1 MFGRLATVRL
11 KTAED
16 AFSGGRFDEAF
27 EIVSAPDLSDHR
39 RAQQLLSQLVAPF
52 LSRGQEHLM
61 NRRFAEAIADFEIA
75 KRCGFEREKVV
86 EWQDRAVKAM
96 ADAVQSDR
104 DRAEALAKVRSRLV
118 DGSLAGAESALAD
131 VSTNDP
137 DRERMA
143 AEIDNRSNRAAQ
155 SLEAAR
161 LALKSDQL
169 GRAIQLF
176 RKARGMHP
184 RMEGIA
190 DMEAKLVDRV
200 VRQAVES
207 FRIGRLNRAEQDLS
221 QLGDVGRKRPERIE
235 IEEAI
240 QLARSAAEA
249 IAESRYARSNVL
261 LGRLQQAGPKAGWV
275 ADARKCLNALEDNR
289 RALLEGPLGMLS
301 GNTVPSLVGTAI
313 TGEAETLAANAR
325 PAEPPPVIAPDPGQ
339 RGLLPNRMILR
350 VDGVGSFLLVARER
364 MSIGRAEP
372 GGDADLQLVSDLSER
387 QAEIVRAG
395 DDYFVMAASGVELAG
410 RAVEHALLQDGDR
423 VRLGRRVRLTFR
435 RPSLKSNTAV
445 LDLGDGVRTT
455 TDCRRVI
462 LWGGPL
468 LIGGRRECHVPIRN
482 AACGAV
488 LVHRGGAM
496 SIKSMGPDG
505 KSSPV
510 TLGTPFEV
518 ADVRMSIQA
527 WPGSSGPGRVIG

>member
-1 MFGRLATVRL
+1 MFGRLTTVRL

-16 AFSGGRFDEAF
+16 ALSGGRIDEAF

-39 RAQQLLSQLVAPF
+39 RAQQLLSKLVAPF
-52 LSRGQEHLM
+52 LSRGQENLM
-61 NRRFAEAIADFEIA
+61 NRRFAEAIADFDRAE
-75 KRCGFEREKVV
+75 RCGFEREKVA

-96 ADAVQSDR
+96 AEAAQSDR
-104 DRAEALAKVRSRLV
+104 KNAAALAEARNRMAA
-118 DGSLAGAESALAD
+118 GSLAGAESVLAN
-131 VSTNDP
+131 VSPSDP
-137 DRERMA
+137 NRERIA
-143 AEIDNRSNRAAQ
+143 AQIDSRSDRAAKT
-155 SLEAAR
+155 LEAAR
-161 LALKSDQL
+161 LALKRDQL
-169 GRAIQLF
+169 GRAIELF
-176 RKARGMHP
+176 RKAEGMHS
-184 RMEGIA
+184 RMEGMA

-200 VRQAVES
+200 VKLAVEG
-207 FRIGRLNRAEQDLS
+207 FRGGRLNRAEQDLS
-221 QLGDVGRKRPERIE
+221 LLGEVGRKRPERVE
-235 IEEAI
+235 IEGAI

-261 LGRLQQAGPKAGWV
+261 LGRLEKLGPKAGWV
-275 ADARKCLNALEDNR
+275 SDARKCLDALEDNR

-301 GNTVPSLVGTAI
+301 GDEVPSIVGAAPS
-313 TGEAETLAANAR
+313 GEPETLAATVPVGA
-325 PAEPPPVIAPDPGQ
+325 PPVIEADPGE
-339 RGLLPNRMILR
+339 RGLLPNRMMLR
-350 VDGVGSFLLVARER
+350 VDGVGSFLLVVRER
-364 MSIGRAEP
+364 MSIGRAGP

-423 VRLGRRVRLTFR
+423 IRLGRRVRLKFR

-445 LDLGDGVRTT
+445 LELGEGVRTT

-468 LIGGRRECHVPIRN
+468 LIGGRRECHIPIRN
-482 AACGAV
+482 AVSGAI
-488 LVHRGGAM
+488 LVHRGGTM
-496 SIKSMGPDG
+496 SIKTMGPGG

-510 TLGTPFEV
+510 TLGMPFEV

-527 WPGSSGPGRVIG
+527 WPGSSGPGRVMG